1 VCRRRFDEM
10 YYCKEVE
17 LVSNKRPGWA
27 GLAVMVASTAF
38 GIWLLGTT
46 PSLAD
51 DCGLY
56 CKARQ
61 VRIICHDA
69 VKLKGFRGPA
79 RDVEF
84 EKCKAD
90 ATTYKQLQEV
100 KGDTNSL
107 LD

>member
-1 VCRRRFDEM
+1 M
-10 YYCKEVE
+10 
-17 LVSNKRPGWA
+17 VSNKRPSSA
-27 GLAVMVASTAF
+27 GLAVTVVSTAF
-38 GIWLLGTT
+38 GIGLLGTT
-46 PSLAD
+46 RSSAD

-61 VRIICHDA
+61 VRVICHDA
-69 VKLKGFRGPA
+69 VKLKGFRGHV

-90 ATTYKQLQEV
+90 PTAYKQLQEV
-100 KGDTNSL
+100 KGDTKRF

>member
-1 VCRRRFDEM
+1 MQGSLGEM
-10 YYCKEVE
+10 YYCEEVE
-17 LVSNKRPGWA
+17 LVSNKRPSWA

-38 GIWLLGTT
+38 GIGLLGTT
-46 PSLAD
+46 PSSAD

-69 VKLKGFRGPA
+69 VKLKGFRGHV

-90 ATTYKQLQEV
+90 PTAYKQLQEV
-100 KGDTNSL
+100 KDDIKSL
-107 LD
+107 VD